1 MSDSEAAGAA
11 AGTMKQTGP
20 KARKGEEGT
29 VKLTPEEGGW
39 LDFYCSRVR
48 LCEGATKLRKR

>member
-1 MSDSEAAGAA
+1 
-11 AGTMKQTGP
+11 MKQTGP

-39 LDFYCSRVR
+39 LGFYCCRFR
-48 LCEGATKLRKR
+48 LCEGATTLRKR